1 MFKIITCINKKGVIG
16 NEGKL
21 LYHIK
26 NDLANFKRMTVGNVI
41 IMGRK
46 TFESLPGG
54 KPLND
59 RINIVL
65 THDAEWGTE
74 PADNLFIVN
83 SIEDAIGLCEAY
95 FTDKDLFVIG
105 GETLYN
111 QFLKADV
118 VDEMRL
124 TIVDDESEGDT
135 SFPQFDNK
143 CWDIYYESL
152 PQVEGNISFTFQILK
167 RNGNEQV

>member
-16 NEGKL
+16 NKGKL

-26 NDLANFKRMTVGNVI
+26 NDLANFKCMTVGNVA

-54 KPLND
+54 KPLSN
-59 RINIVL
+59 RIDIVL

-83 SIEDAIGLCEAY
+83 SIENAIGLCEAY
-95 FTDKDLFVIG
+95 FADKELFVIG
-105 GETLYN
+105 GESIYK
-111 QFLKADV
+111 QFLDTGLI
-118 VDEMRL
+118 DEMRF
-124 TIVDDESEGDT
+124 TIVDNETEGDT
-135 SFPQFDNK
+135 HFPQFDNK
-143 CWDIYYESL
+143 CWEFTALSSPLFLGITFNKNLIDILTY
-152 PQVEGNISFTFQILK
+152 Q
-167 RNGNEQV
+167 